1 MDTSKTSEQDYTKPS
16 VTAEPTVIP
25 VDEREEKP
33 CPDCGKTWYS
43 WAPHSCYPVSDI
55 NKIQPNR
62 FDPFEALDTISRTA
76 TDSMN
81 VVKDGV
87 LQPVT
92 DQMRLNTNL
101 IGFEVHALRAYLSGM
116 ER

>member
-1 MDTSKTSEQDYTKPS
+1 MSG
-16 VTAEPTVIP
+16 IP
-25 VDEREEKP
+25 EFDATEEHP
-33 CPDCGKTWYS
+33 LTPD
-43 WAPHSCYPVSDI
+43 
-55 NKIQPNR
+55 PNR
-62 FDPFEALDTISRTA
+62 FDPYEALDTISRTA

-101 IGFEVHALRAYLSGM
+101 IGFEVHALRAYITGM
-116 ER
+116 EL